1 MTEDVRHERLRFRV
15 STQEMERRWKAIKD
29 AMKANNIDSFFAQNN
44 NKWLGGYVR
53 YLIDIP
59 GENSYPKTVF
69 FPVDDGMALIVSG
82 GEPLPPSPP
91 DWAIRGI
98 SQKFARPYFR
108 TLNFTNDYDAKV
120 AVDLVKRRNDKRVGF
135 VGLGLMDAF
144 FVQYLKDNLP
154 QVEFVDVTDMIDEIK
169 AIKSEEEISYIRKAI
184 ALQDAIF
191 AAAPTFI
198 RPGKYEWQLRTEM
211 IRMCFDL
218 GGEEQLIMIGSNS
231 PGNSTGQF
239 HQFYQNRQ
247 IKAGDQV
254 LIMLEV
260 NGPAGF
266 YGEIAR
272 TFSLG
277 EPPKDLV
284 EAFEVA
290 KQAQHLGAS
299 LIKPG
304 VLPKTVLDA
313 INDFNV
319 SKGYLADKRLVGH
332 GQGYDLVERPGFN
345 PDETMT
351 FKENMCIAIH
361 PIALSPDFKTYAFCC
376 DNYLLT
382 DKGAELMHKTPQEVI
397 VIDI

>member
-1 MTEDVRHERLRFRV
+1 MPDVRHERLRFRV
-15 STQEMERRWKAIKD
+15 STEEMERRWKLIKE
-29 AMKANNIDSFFAQNN
+29 ALLAHNIDSFFAQNN

-69 FPVDDGMALIVSG
+69 FPADDQMSLIVSG

-98 SQKFARPYFR
+98 KQKFARPYFR

-120 AVDLVKRRNDKRVGF
+120 AVDLVKNRNDKRVGL
-135 VGLGLMDAF
+135 VGLGLMDAY
-144 FVQYLKDNLP
+144 FVQYLKENLP
-154 QVEFVDVTDMIDEIK
+154 QVEFVDITDIIDEIK
-169 AIKSEEEISYIRKAI
+169 AIKSEEEIVYIRKAI

-198 RPGKYEWQLRTEM
+198 RPGKYEWQLRAEM

-260 NGPAGF
+260 NGPAGY

-272 TFSLG
+272 TWSLG

-284 EAFEVA
+284 AAFEVA
-290 KQAQHLGAS
+290 KEAQKLAAS

-313 INDFNV
+313 VNAFTV
-319 SKGYLADKRLVGH
+319 SKGYLADKRLIGH

-345 PDETMT
+345 PDEKMT
-351 FKENMCIAIH
+351 FKENMNIAIH

-376 DNYLLT
+376 DNFLLT
-382 DKGAELMHKTPQEVI
+382 GQGMEQLHKTPQEI
-397 VIDI
+397 LVIDI

>member
-1 MTEDVRHERLRFRV
+1 MTEVKHERLRFQV
-15 STQEMERRWKAIKD
+15 STEEMERRWKLIKE
-29 AMKANNIDSFFAQNN
+29 ALKANNVDSFFAQNN

-53 YLIDIP
+53 YLIDVP
-59 GENSYPKTVF
+59 GENAYPKTVF
-69 FPVDDGMALIVSG
+69 FPVDDEMSLIVSG

-98 SQKFARPYFR
+98 KQKFARPYFR
-108 TLNFTNDYDAKV
+108 TLNYTNDYDAKV
-120 AVDLVKRRNDKRVGF
+120 AVDLVKHRNDKRVGL

-144 FVQYLKDNLP
+144 FIQYLKENLP
-154 QVEFVDVTDMIDEIK
+154 QVEFVDITDIIDEIK
-169 AIKSEEEISYIRKAI
+169 AVKSEEEIYYIRKAI

-191 AAAPTFI
+191 VAASTFI
-198 RPGKYEWQLRTEM
+198 RPGRYEWQ
-211 IRMCFDL
+211 IRADLIKMCLDL
-218 GGEEQLIMIGSNS
+218 GSEEQLIMIGSSS
-231 PGNSTGQF
+231 PGSPTGQF

-247 IKAGDQV
+247 IKDGDQV

-266 YGEIAR
+266 YAEIAR
-272 TFSLG
+272 TWSLG

-284 EAFEVA
+284 AAFEVA
-290 KQAQHLGAS
+290 KQAQKLAAD
-299 LIKPG
+299 LVKPG

-313 INDFNV
+313 VNEFTV
-319 SKGYLADKRLVGH
+319 SKGYLADKRLLAH

-345 PDETMT
+345 PDEKMT
-351 FKENMCIAIH
+351 FKPNMNITIH
-361 PIALSPDFKTYAFCC
+361 PIALSPDYKTYAFCC

-382 DKGAELMHKTPQEVI
+382 EDGMEHLHKTPQEII

>member
-1 MTEDVRHERLRFRV
+1 MGEVKHERIRFRV
-15 STQEMERRWKAIKD
+15 STKEMERRWKLIRE

-44 NKWLGGYVR
+44 NKWLGGYIR

-59 GENSYPKTVF
+59 GENAYPKTVF
-69 FPVDDGMALIVSG
+69 FPADEEMVLIVSG

-98 SQKFARPYFR
+98 KQRFARPYFR
-108 TLNFTNDYDAKV
+108 TLNYTNPYDAQV
-120 AVDLVKRRNDKRVGF
+120 AVDLVKKRNDKRVGL

-144 FVQYLKDNLP
+144 FIEYLKGNLP
-154 QVEFVDVTDMIDEIK
+154 DVEFIDFTDSIDEIK
-169 AIKSEEEISYIRKAI
+169 AVKSEEEISYIRKAV

-198 RPGKYEWQLRTEM
+198 RPGRYEWQ
-211 IRMCFDL
+211 IRADLIKMCFDL
-218 GGEEQLIMIGSNS
+218 GSEEQLIMIGSAP
-231 PGNSTGQF
+231 PGSSTGQF

-247 IKAGDQV
+247 IKEGDQV

-266 YGEIAR
+266 YAEIAR
-272 TFSLG
+272 TWSLG
-277 EPPKDLV
+277 EPPKELV
-284 EAFEVA
+284 DAFEFA
-290 KQAQHLGAS
+290 KEAQKLAAS
-299 LIKPG
+299 MIKPG

-313 INDFNV
+313 INDFAV
-319 SKGYLADKRLVGH
+319 SKGYLPDKRLVAH

-345 PDETMT
+345 PEEKMT
-351 FKENMCIAIH
+351 FKPNMNLAIH
-361 PIALSPDFKTYAFCC
+361 PIALTPDRKTYAFCC

-382 DKGAELMHKTPQEVI
+382 ADGIERLHKTPQEII